1 MNNNLKKRKRKAKM
15 KIAMKIMKL
24 RVNQTAKKMIL
35 RKVRPCLVAVFYL
48 TCLIKLNSL
57 GCYGILKGETSVFGS
72 S

>member
-35 RKVRPCLVAVFYL
+35 RKVRPCLVAVFL
-48 TCLIKLNSL
+48 F
-57 GCYGILKGETSVFGS
+57 SVSNQVKFFRLLRNFER
-72 S
+72 